1 VMQYHRKKN
10 AMEANKEA
18 QAAEVKSNG
27 K

>member
-18 QAAEVKSNG
+18 QEAESKNQA